1 MFGYRA
7 DGRRIRGM
15 DPIVSLTPYIMP
27 RRYDAQVQIRHNLDF
42 DVMTRYIR
50 EKREQGH
57 NVTYMGLLL
66 AAYVRTVSQYP
77 ELNRFIMNRQLYARN
92 HICVSFVTLKK
103 GTGDD
108 RIEESLVKLM
118 FEPDETVFEVTD
130 KLEAAIEE
138 NRKATEANL
147 TEGVARFLL
156 AVPLLPGIVVM
167 LGRLLDRYGLLP
179 SLIHRASP
187 FHTSL
192 FISNMASIGM
202 GYIYHHIYDFGTTSV
217 FVSMGRTEQEVR
229 LNGDGSPRSRRIMPL
244 GTVVDE
250 RICSG
255 GEYARAFGY
264 LRSILAHPEQ
274 LETRPEVVKT
284 EMRPS
289 RRRRR
294 RDADKYQINA

>member
-15 DPIVSLTPYIMP
+15 DPIVNLTPYIMP

-50 EKREQGH
+50 EKREQGF

-77 ELNRFIMNRQLYARN
+77 ELNRFIMNKQLYARN

-103 GTGDD
+103 GTDPGK
-108 RIEESLVKLM
+108 IEESLVKLA
-118 FEPDETVFEVTD
+118 FAPDETVFEVTE
-130 KLEAAIEE
+130 KLEEAIER
-138 NRKATEANL
+138 NRKAEKANL

-156 AVPLLPGIVVM
+156 ATPLLPNIVVG
-167 LGRLLDRYGLLP
+167 LARLLDRYGLLP
-179 SLIHRASP
+179 SVIHKASP

-192 FISNMASIGM
+192 FVSNMASIGM
-202 GYIYHHIYDFGTTSV
+202 SYIYHHIYDFGTTSV
-217 FVSMGRTEQEVR
+217 FVSMGRTEHEVR
-229 LNGDGSPRSRRIMPL
+229 LNSDGSPRSRRIMPL

-255 GEYARAFGY
+255 GEFSRAFGY
-264 LRSILAHPEQ
+264 LKSLLAHPEE
-274 LETRPEVVKT
+274 LEQKPEVVKI
-284 EMRPS
+284 EIPLRKH
-289 RRRRR
+289 RREQ
-294 RDADKYQINA
+294 DKYQINA